1 MIEENEQD
9 MASLW
14 SEYKKKRDIET
25 RDKLIE
31 KYLPLVNI
39 IAGRVAI
46 SLPPHIER
54 DDLLSNG
61 FFGLMDAIERY
72 EPERKN
78 KFETYAGVR
87 IRGAMLDYLRSRDFL
102 PSSIRQ
108 KARAYEKTVGRL
120 EEELGRPAED
130 EEIASAIG
138 LKIDEL
144 HKLLTQMNAATIVP
158 LDEYVRTENVQTA
171 VPGPAASFEKK
182 ELQKILANAISKL
195 PEKPPEKQVVALYY
209 YEELTMHEIGMVLH
223 LTEARVC
230 QLHTK
235 AIFRLRG
242 HLARAKAGLVD

>member
-1 MIEENEQD
+1 MAIEENEQD

-14 SEYKKKRDIET
+14 DAYKKKNDTKARDAIV
-25 RDKLIE
+25 E

-46 SLPPHIER
+46 SLPSHIER
-54 DDLLSNG
+54 DDLISSG
-61 FFGLMDAIERY
+61 FFGLMDAVERY
-72 EPERKN
+72 DPQRKN

-108 KARAYEKTVGRL
+108 KARAYEKTMGRL
-120 EEELGRPAED
+120 EEEFGRNARD
-130 EEIASAIG
+130 EEVAEAMG
-138 LKIDEL
+138 MEPEDLR
-144 HKLLTQMNAATIVP
+144 LLLAQINAATIVP
-158 LDEYVRTENVQTA
+158 LDDYVRTEDTQAA
-171 VPGPAASFEKK
+171 VPGPAAAIEKK
-182 ELQKILANAISKL
+182 EMQGILAQAIGKL
-195 PEKPPEKQVVALYY
+195 PEKEKQVVALYY
-209 YEELTMHEIGMVLH
+209 YDELTMREISMVMH

-242 HLARAKAGLVD
+242 HLARAKASLVD